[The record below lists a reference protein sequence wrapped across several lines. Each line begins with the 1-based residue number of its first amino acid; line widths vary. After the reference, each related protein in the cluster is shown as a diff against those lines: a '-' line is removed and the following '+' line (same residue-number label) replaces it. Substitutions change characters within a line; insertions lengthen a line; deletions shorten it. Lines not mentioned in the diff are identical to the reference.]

1 MTTSNPWV
9 CVSGELGDS
18 GIMQIPKNVLEITF
32 DVSTMISGKLSTRS
46 VTAVCWLE
54 CSVGD
59 VGFVCVRYDL
69 QLHSLFVS
77 FVTVKPSHSTC

>member
-1 MTTSNPWV
+1 M
-9 CVSGELGDS
+9 
-18 GIMQIPKNVLEITF
+18 
-32 DVSTMISGKLSTRS
+32 
-46 VTAVCWLE
+46 
-54 CSVGD
+54 GD